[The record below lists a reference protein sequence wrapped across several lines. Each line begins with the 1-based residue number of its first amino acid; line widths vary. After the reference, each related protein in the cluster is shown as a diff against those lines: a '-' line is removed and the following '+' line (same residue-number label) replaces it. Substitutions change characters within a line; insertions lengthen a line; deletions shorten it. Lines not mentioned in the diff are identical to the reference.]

1 MRVLFVNHT
10 AQKSGAGISLTTLLR
25 ALPASVEKFFLLPA
39 DCAIADL
46 LGAEPARTY
55 REPRLCQF
63 MTTLYTPAYPAHLM
77 AWHLAKLPLALAR
90 MRWLV
95 RRWRIDLVHVN
106 ETTLVA
112 YALGARLA
120 GVPALLHARTA
131 IAPRAFERSLLQC
144 YGGLA
149 RSRIA
154 AIDPE
159 VKASLPPAAR
169 AVTEVVFNPIDLG
182 PPPSAETIAATRA
195 AWGCAAGDVVV
206 GQVASLHAQKG
217 IWLIL
222 DLAEKL
228 CAEFPDLRFVLAGD
242 TAAAAGEGPALAA
255 DIARRRLTGR
265 VILPGYDARLATV
278 YAAFD
283 VALCLFGGALG
294 GVGRAAY
301 EAALAGKPLVA
312 TLPDPRHSETLQH
325 GVSGLLFT
333 QEDRDGIADA
343 LRGLARDPALREKLG
358 ASAQAAIGPRH
369 SPAAIAR
376 QITGI
381 YEQLTHQPP

>member
-10 AQKSGAGISLTTLLR
+10 AQKSGAGISLGTLLR
-25 ALPASVEKFFLLPA
+25 ALPVSIEKFFLLPA
-39 DCAIADL
+39 DCEIADIL
-46 LGAEPARTY
+46 DAIPERTF
-55 REPRLCQF
+55 RDRWLCQF
-63 MTTLYTPAYPAHLM
+63 MTTLYTPAYPPHLM

-90 MRWLV
+90 VRQLV

-120 GVPALLHARTA
+120 GVPAVLHARTA
-131 IAPRAFERSLLQC
+131 IAPRAFERSLLERF
-144 YGGLA
+144 GRLS

-159 VKASLPPAAR
+159 VKASLPTAAR
-169 AVTEVVFNPIDLG
+169 TITDVVFNPIDLG
-182 PPPSAETIAATRA
+182 PPPSQESIAAMRA
-195 AWGCAAGDVVV
+195 AWGIAPDDVVI

-228 CAEFPDLRFVLAGD
+228 CGEMPNLRFVLAGD
-242 TAAAAGEGPALAA
+242 TAPAAGEGPELAQS
-255 DIARRRLTGR
+255 IARRGLTGR
-265 VILPGYDARLATV
+265 VILPGYDSRLASV

-301 EAALAGKPLVA
+301 EAALAAKPLVA
-312 TLPDPRHSETLQH
+312 TLPDPRRSETLVH
-325 GVSGLLFT
+325 DVSGLLFT
-333 QEDRDGIADA
+333 QDDRAGIADA
-343 LRGLARDPALREKLG
+343 LRTLARDRDFRKKLG
-358 ASAQAAIGPRH
+358 ASALAAIGPRH

-376 QITGI
+376 QMTNM
-381 YEQLTHQPP
+381 YAELTR